1 MMEYKPIKTKKIY
14 EQVADTLLEM
24 IKSGRLQPG
33 DKIDS
38 VTKLAESFEVSQSVI
53 REALSGL
60 RAMGLLEMRQGEGT
74 YVSAYDAS
82 KFSLPVS
89 SAFIMKKDDVKELFE
104 VRRILEA
111 GAATSAAMH
120 HTEKDLLKMEKILQE
135 MEDAIG
141 NGELGEK
148 ADFDFHLGIV
158 EASQNKMLASLLSS
172 VSEIM
177 AETIRETRRLV
188 LFSEGRDE
196 RLLAEHRNIY
206 EAIQA
211 KQPDEARERMVN
223 HLIGVEKLLEK
234 YIY

>member
-111 GAATSAAMH
+111 GAAASAAMH